1 MGWGEPTQAA
11 ARVSWPWPR
20 DDVRHLAAQARFAA
34 RVQGRPIDQ
43 QLVVAWSYGRTLLTE
58 INARD
63 AAEGGW
69 RATSTAERNR
79 NLALTASRRS
89 PEIILSKPVFEI
101 KSRLEDIFIYV
112 PN

>member
-1 MGWGEPTQAA
+1 MNGRGGWPPRPVVWAGAPAP

-20 DDVRHLAAQARFAA
+20 DDVRHLAALARSAA

-63 AAEGGW
+63 GY
-69 RATSTAERNR
+69 
-79 NLALTASRRS
+79 RR
-89 PEIILSKPVFEI
+89 L
-101 KSRLEDIFIYV
+101 
-112 PN
+112 